1 MASTPSVGYSTT
13 HSNPIYG
20 NLLSTSDS
28 TEVDF
33 AHCQEVIKRCTPSI
47 VSSLDE
53 KEISLLFSENGMTFV
68 DDGERVFTLCFKA
81 AEKADRLFVLF
92 YGQGFFSYFHLE
104 CRDKEG
110 KSTIVTHK
118 VTQHWD
124 HDVEF
129 QKPIFQLVNE
139 ETRWKNSFEERLLKK
154 TSVLDQEPVKLSF
167 SIKESVIEFINL
179 TKVSNTEEVK
189 SFFEGTVF
197 EEAFSQLD
205 LKLQVKIEDNFRA
218 ISEEV
223 KGAAKELLTEF
234 NTFQELKEELQ
245 VPFQNF
251 AIAWQDSNSRN
262 QFQHFMQKM
271 VIQSA
276 LKVLPNNEDINQ
288 AVKKFEERIEKANI
302 REKEERKLKELEAV
316 RKGVDTFLH
325 GFVLRS
331 SIVYGNQG
339 K

>member
-1 MASTPSVGYSTT
+1 MASTHSVGYSTT

-33 AHCQEVIKRCTPSI
+33 AYCQEVIKRCTPSI

-53 KEISLLFSENGMTFV
+53 KEICLLFSENGMTFV
-68 DDGERVFTLCFKA
+68 DDGECVVTLCFKA

-110 KSTIVTHK
+110 KSTIVTHE
-118 VTQHWD
+118 VTQHWS
-124 HDVEF
+124 HDVKF

-179 TKVSNTEEVK
+179 TKISNIEEVK

-197 EEAFSQLD
+197 EEAFSQLE

-234 NTFQELKEELQ
+234 NTFQELKEKLQ

-251 AIAWQDSNSRN
+251 ATAWQDSNSRN
-262 QFQHFMQKM
+262 QFQYFMQKM
-271 VIQSA
+271 VIPSA
-276 LKVLPNNEDINQ
+276 VKVLPDNEDINQ
-288 AVKKFEERIEKANI
+288 AVQKFEERIKKANI
-302 REKEERKLKELEAV
+302 REKEERKLKERKAV
-316 RKGVDTFLH
+316 RKEVDIFVD
-325 GFVLRS
+325 GFDWRS
-331 SIVYGNQG
+331 HMRYGNQR